1 MKPGADDF
9 FFSFETF
16 WYGTTIPCT
25 TLSTFCASVQ
35 DRSCIES
42 AMTTT
47 NNCEEEEQAAAKE
60 AGEEP
65 STSALRDIDTLIE
78 EQAWGEFQERLTAEE
93 AQRIAIPCKGWT
105 RLHQLCSIGSTPR
118 HIVEHVANL
127 NPQAVTLP
135 DTRYGDTPLHL
146 AARNSQKSAAKI
158 NHLLACIDGGDGQE
172 KQGVLIRNVFGGS
185 ALHSAVNHNAVLE
198 VLQALVVANPRIL
211 SVHTHDGIHP
221 ISALYTA
228 YIQTISGYMAVAR
241 LIKGETVE
249 NAAEGHFGRFW
260 AKVEF
265 MATVDQPP
273 TTEHNKERMVLHGLL
288 QAQILVNFYKL
299 ALKWDPTLATVPL
312 TRGDLPLHVLVERR
326 PFRLKEKEAIEATLQ
341 EYPQAASVRND
352 NGDLPIFLAIRNKMP
367 FGNGM
372 DAILEA
378 SRSSVMQRDPETK
391 LLPFQLAAAV
401 GGKVAVDNTFHL
413 LLTQPDLLSA

>member
-1 MKPGADDF
+1 M
-9 FFSFETF
+9 
-16 WYGTTIPCT
+16 
-25 TLSTFCASVQ
+25 
-35 DRSCIES
+35 
-42 AMTTT
+42 TT
-47 NNCEEEEQAAAKE
+47 NNNISSNEEEQE
-60 AGEEP
+60 GVQQVGEEEV
-65 STSALRDIDTLIE
+65 STTLRRDIETLIE
-78 EQAWGEFQERLTAEE
+78 EQAWGEFQERLTTEE
-93 AQRIAIPCKGWT
+93 AQRIAIPSNGWT
-105 RLHQLCSIGSTPR
+105 RLHQVCAIGSTPR
-118 HIVEHVANL
+118 HIVELVANL
-127 NPQAVTLP
+127 NPEAVTMP

-158 NHLLACIDGGDGQE
+158 KHLLACIEGGDGQE
-172 KQGVLIRNVFGGS
+172 KQGVLIRNVFGGTP
-185 ALHSAVNHNAVLE
+185 LHSAVNHNAVLE
-198 VLQALVVANPRIL
+198 VLQALVAANPRIL
-211 SVHTHDGIHP
+211 YVHTHDGIHP

-228 YIQTISGYMAVAR
+228 YIQTIPGYMAVAKI
-241 LIKGETVE
+241 IKGETVE

-265 MATVDQPP
+265 MATTDQQP
-273 TTEHNKERMVLHGLL
+273 TNEHAREHMVLHGLL

-299 ALKWDPTLATVPL
+299 ALKWDPTLATVPS

-326 PFRLKEKEAIEATLQ
+326 PFRLKEKEAIEATL
-341 EYPQAASVRND
+341 EAYSQAASVRNN

-378 SRSSVMQRDPETK
+378 SRSSVMQRDPETN